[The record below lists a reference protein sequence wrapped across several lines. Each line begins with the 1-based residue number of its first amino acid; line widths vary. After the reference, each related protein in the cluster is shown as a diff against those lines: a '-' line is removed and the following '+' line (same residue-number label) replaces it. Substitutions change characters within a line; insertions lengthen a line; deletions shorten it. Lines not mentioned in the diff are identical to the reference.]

1 MFFSELPKWLRP
13 QTDFFFQ
20 QTCLLDI
27 NDQEKVQYLTDTML
41 SSPFFEQWL
50 ELHFMVLNQN
60 LQNNL
65 KKNEKIEKTNNFFS
79 KIFST
84 RNEEQKRVSF
94 HKL

>member
-1 MFFSELPKWLRP
+1 MVLRP

-27 NDQEKVQYLTDTML
+27 NGQEKVQYLADTML

-50 ELHFMVLNQN
+50 ELDFMVLNQN
-60 LQNNL
+60 LQKNL

-84 RNEEQKRVSF
+84 RNEEQKSVSF

>member
-1 MFFSELPKWLRP
+1 MTKKNFSI
-13 QTDFFFQ
+13 
-20 QTCLLDI
+20 LLI
-27 NDQEKVQYLTDTML
+27 LCYQVL
-41 SSPFFEQWL
+41 FFEQWL

-84 RNEEQKRVSF
+84 RNEEQKSVSF